1 MIVVV
6 VERVNVVVD
15 VVTTDVALSIRPAA
29 NFAKLFT
36 AVIYEYS

>member
-15 VVTTDVALSIRPAA
+15 VVTTDVALSIRPGF
-29 NFAKLFT
+29 NFTKLFN
-36 AVIYEYS
+36 AVIYKFS